1 MWFANR
7 CVETIPRLIGIYGQ
21 RINYRH
27 VIDTLL
33 RKPGGFRNSRFRD
46 DLFPTSVFRQAW
58 EALNQRFSPRRADL
72 AYLRI
77 LKLAAREMETDVA
90 TVLGELLNDKT
101 AWDDQTVQERVRPQ
115 ITTVPSL
122 ATGPVNL
129 AEYDRLLGGVR

>member
-1 MWFANR
+1 M
-7 CVETIPRLIGIYGQ
+7 
-21 RINYRH
+21 
-27 VIDTLL
+27 
-33 RKPGGFRNSRFRD
+33 
-46 DLFPTSVFRQAW
+46 FPTAVFRQAW

-90 TVLGELLNDKT
+90 ATLGELLNDKT
-101 AWDDQTVQERVRPQ
+101 VWDDQTVQERVRPR